1 MKRTG
6 LIALLA
12 LALAALF
19 LLSGCGEKLTV
30 KKVEA
35 DPVAYLEE
43 GGRLSLQNTPLAFL
57 SDQPA
62 GDGIGGEWSVSAK
75 GFSAL
80 LSFAADSAAGKGS
93 LDLNVKMPADA
104 VAEGAPEKI
113 EGSLFFDGGK
123 LVLKSGLLGDFFG
136 TETVGLDLAGL
147 EDLKNTGTFRS
158 FLALTGM
165 TEEELEAQLGSFDE
179 AGLKEL
185 KDKLKEAYE
194 KLGEFVEKVRAFSAD
209 MYEVTGVTEGTVTF
223 DGKEIKT
230 VVVAYAVRENYYRD
244 FMKIF
249 EDLFNELK
257 AVFPSEEAEEESGI
271 SFADDLFDGLS
282 ISVSGKAYLSAKT
295 GALLRDVS
303 EVKMTG
309 DGEEITFSTDLFLGA
324 DPTTLPLPALDLR
337 ITAEGGEIR
346 LQAVS
351 SYADKKLTTDGTV
364 TIRKNGEE
372 EKEELSF
379 RLEYAEDG
387 AYTLT
392 LTDKTDGEEKE
403 KTLTITG
410 VFKKEGDGLT
420 WTANIEENEEHGI
433 PAISLSVK
441 LRFDAEIPAAPAYK
455 DLLGLTEEDLT
466 PLLAQFSE
474 YFGEDS
480 EEPEDVEDFE
490 SFADYAFYILTQYTD
505 MDDDALTAALTEGY
519 AKDGFPDATS
529 YLYYNFAQYRAADLI
544 QNYGAKQ
551 KALQDLWDDTV
562 AKGATFEDLALAFE
576 DAYLMVTAPGEAE
589 VRAFLEQYREYGFS
603 SRQEAADYLKDLY
616 GDYVTIPAE

>member
-1 MKRTG
+1 MKKTR

-75 GFSAL
+75 DFSAL

-158 FLALTGM
+158 FLALTGL

-194 KLGEFVEKVRAFSAD
+194 KIGEFVEKVRAFSAD

-282 ISVSGKAYLSAKT
+282 ISVSGKAYLSAET

-303 EVKMTG
+303 EVKMTRTD
-309 DGEEITFSTDLFLGA
+309 DGEEKTTACSLDLLLGA
-324 DPTTLPLPALDLR
+324 DPTVLPLPALDMR
-337 ITAEGGEIR
+337 ITAKGGEIR

-351 SYADKKLTTDGTV
+351 SYADKKLTVDGTV
-364 TIRKNGEE
+364 TSRENGEE

-392 LTDKTDGEEKE
+392 LTNEEK
-403 KTLTITG
+403 KSVKITG
-410 VFKKEGDGLT
+410 VFKNESDLFE
-420 WTANIEENEEHGI
+420 WTANIEENEDLGI
-433 PAISLSVK
+433 PAVSLAVK
-441 LRFDAEIPAAPAYK
+441 LRTGAEIPAAPAYK
-455 DLLGLTEEDLT
+455 DLLGLTEEELT
-466 PLLAQFSE
+466 ALIAQFSD

-505 MDDDALTAALTEGY
+505 MDDDALTAALTDGY

-603 SRQEAADYLKDLY
+603 SRQEAADYLKDRY